1 MSHAEHASMFA
12 LSPPSPAMTSQLSM
26 HPSAATAVLA
36 STSAP
41 PALSSSDLANI
52 KRLGHQA
59 SFSIFPRSVF
69 SVDVSVDVS
78 SAVTEM
84 MACFEYRHVV
94 VSVLDLNINI

>member
-52 KRLGHQA
+52 KTPGSPGIFLY
-59 SFSIFPRSVF
+59 FSLKCLLSRCF
-69 SVDVSVDVS
+69 VDIS

-84 MACFEYRHVV
+84 MARFEYRFVV
-94 VSVLDLNINI
+94 VSVLVFKY

>member
-52 KRLGHQA
+52 KTPGSPGIFLYFSFKRL
-59 SFSIFPRSVF
+59 FSR
-69 SVDVSVDVS
+69 VSVDIS
-78 SAVTEM
+78 SVVIEI
-84 MACFEYRHVV
+84 MARFEYQHVV
-94 VSVLDLNINI
+94 VSVVIFKY